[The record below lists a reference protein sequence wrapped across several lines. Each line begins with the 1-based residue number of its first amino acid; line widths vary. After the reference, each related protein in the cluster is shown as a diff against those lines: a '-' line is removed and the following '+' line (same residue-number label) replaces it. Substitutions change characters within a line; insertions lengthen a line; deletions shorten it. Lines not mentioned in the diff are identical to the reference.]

1 MKKIAIVLLATFSFI
16 LLGAGLFSTELI
28 AESDVPSLQET
39 YEVQGTRSSNSGVSV
54 WLFVAVSSLVVVGF
68 FVWLFKLVFSS
79 TDRRKN
85 TYRNKLEKQ
94 RQDRYDNQSSLQEA
108 VDDE

>member
-1 MKKIAIVLLATFSFI
+1 MKKFAIVLLATFSFT

-28 AESDVPSLQET
+28 AESDVPILQET
-39 YEVQGTRSSNSGVSV
+39 YEVQEFDSSNSGVAA
-54 WLFVAVSSLVVVGF
+54 WLFVAVSSLVVIGF

-85 TYRNKLEKQ
+85 TYKNKLEKQ

-108 VDDE
+108 VDDD

>member
-1 MKKIAIVLLATFSFI
+1 MKKFAIVLLATFSFT
-16 LLGAGLFSTELI
+16 LLGAGLLSTELI

-39 YEVQGTRSSNSGVSV
+39 YEVQGTRSSNSGVAV
-54 WLFVAVSSLVVVGF
+54 WLFVAATSFVVIGF
-68 FVWLFKLVFSS
+68 FVWLYKLVFSS

-94 RQDRYDNQSSLQEA
+94 RQERHDNQSSLQEA
-108 VDDE
+108 VDDD

>member
-1 MKKIAIVLLATFSFI
+1 MKKFAILLLTTFSFT
-16 LLGAGLFSTELI
+16 LLGAGLFSKELI
-28 AESDVPSLQET
+28 AEGDVPSLQES
-39 YEVQGTRSSNSGVSV
+39 YEVQDSDSSGSGAAV
-54 WLFVAVSSLVVVGF
+54 WLFVAASSFIVIGF

-79 TDRRKN
+79 AERRKN

-108 VDDE
+108 VDGE

>member
-1 MKKIAIVLLATFSFI
+1 MKRLVIVLIATFSFS
-16 LLGAGLFSTELI
+16 LLTAGLFSTELI
-28 AESDVPSLQET
+28 AESDVPNLQEA
-39 YEVQGTRSSNSGVSV
+39 YEVQESHSSDSGMAV
-54 WLFVAVSSLVVVGF
+54 WLFVAASLLVVIGF

-108 VDDE
+108 VDDD